1 MRREHAAPEKDQL
14 PLLRAENL
22 ILSLPPLPPL
32 HVPKLMVRPSGFVAI
47 LAAAQDAPPILERA
61 LLETLAGD
69 RPAQTGHVFFL
80 GQDLERSTPGWARM
94 HGLSLLAEEESD
106 DKGYDTAKSVEA
118 NLRRSP
124 GSSLPTW
131 LFRFLPLEERLSAQA
146 GNLSPVER
154 RWLALGRA
162 LAPRPR
168 LLLLE
173 RPLEGLPRLPRE
185 ALLERLVRINLEEG
199 IAFCFTAQPSPLL
212 QTAAAS
218 VYRIASGRL
227 TAD

>member
-1 MRREHAAPEKDQL
+1 MPREPTTPEKDEL
-14 PLLRAENL
+14 PLLRGENL
-22 ILSLPPLPPL
+22 VLSLPPLPPL
-32 HVPKLMVRPSGFVAI
+32 RVPKLMVRPSGLVAI

-69 RPAQTGHVFFL
+69 RPAQTGRVFFL
-80 GQDLERSTPGWARM
+80 GQDLERSSPGWARM
-94 HGLSLLAEEESD
+94 HGLSLLTDEEGYH
-106 DKGYDTAKSVEA
+106 KGYDTTKSVEA

-131 LFRFLPLEERLSAQA
+131 LFRFLPLEEQLSTQA

-154 RWLALGRA
+154 RWLALGCA

-173 RPLEGLPRLPRE
+173 RPLEGLPALPRE

-212 QTAAAS
+212 QTAASS
-218 VYRIASGRL
+218 VYRISSGRL

>member
-1 MRREHAAPEKDQL
+1 MPREPAAPEKEEL
-14 PLLRAENL
+14 PLLRGENL
-22 ILSLPPLPPL
+22 VLSLPPLPPL
-32 HVPKLMVRPSGFVAI
+32 RVPKLTVRPSGLVAI

-69 RPAQTGHVFFL
+69 RPAQAGRVFFL
-80 GQDLERSTPGWARM
+80 GQDLERSDPGWARM
-94 HGLSLLAEEESD
+94 HGLSLLTGEEGYR
-106 DKGYDTAKSVEA
+106 KGYDAAKSVEA
-118 NLRRSP
+118 NLRRFP

-131 LFRFLPLEERLSAQA
+131 LFRFLPLEERLSTQA
-146 GNLSPVER
+146 GNLSPVEQ
-154 RWLALGRA
+154 RWLALGCA

-173 RPLEGLPRLPRE
+173 RPLEGLPAFPRE

-212 QTAAAS
+212 QTAASS
-218 VYRIASGRL
+218 VYRISSGRL
-227 TAD
+227 AAD